1 MPCGLIALNYEKT
14 DTMKKWMRSPI
25 FYGFIGMLDQSG
37 KAVCLSY
44 SRQLDGVERAHQKGE
59 AQEV

>member
-1 MPCGLIALNYEKT
+1 
-14 DTMKKWMRSPI
+14 MKKWMRSPV